1 MYGRLLSECSCGR
14 GFSPDAFR
22 SDRGD
27 AAIGHKSVG
36 AEAPPTRA
44 PRTKAGIPERE
55 LLQKHAPQ
63 MRRLRTQRRELHRY
77 AASVR
82 SGNATRPRSASQ
94 RHDVS
99 ASCST

>member
-1 MYGRLLSECSCGR
+1 MPDGRVV
-14 GFSPDAFR
+14 
-22 SDRGD
+22 
-27 AAIGHKSVG
+27 AIRAESIG

-44 PRTKAGIPERE
+44 LRTKAGIPERE
-55 LLQKHAPQ
+55 LLREQALQ
-63 MRRLRTQRRELHRY
+63 TRTLRTQLRELRRY